1 MKRTSV
7 ACTAILLLATS
18 AWGEAI
24 YKYRMPDGRILYTQA
39 PQKQGRLLKVMQV
52 QRPEARQTALAAQ
65 RVEQEKA
72 RADELAAQ
80 RRETEAA
87 QNDLRLATLAH
98 AETAL
103 QMQTQYAPEPGVVI
117 YPGYGGYPRDFES
130 GGGSHWYRWGKAP
143 SRSHHWG
150 GGGGWQPRIGTF
162 VASHRLSGFSRQ
174 AQGGTVAVLAGRAY
188 LAYATV
194 RRASNTPHDSPSD
207 DAVSHLH
214 LHAIHAH
221 QWCARKLC
229 RPVGRGFHQRRKQP
243 WIG

>member
-150 GGGGWQPRIGTF
+150 GA
-162 VASHRLSGFSRQ
+162 VAGSPALAPLWPATGFPGFP
-174 AQGGTVAVLAGRAY
+174 A
-188 LAYATV
+188 
-194 RRASNTPHDSPSD
+194 RR
-207 DAVSHLH
+207 
-214 LHAIHAH
+214 
-221 QWCARKLC
+221 R
-229 RPVGRGFHQRRKQP
+229 VGP
-243 WIG
+243 